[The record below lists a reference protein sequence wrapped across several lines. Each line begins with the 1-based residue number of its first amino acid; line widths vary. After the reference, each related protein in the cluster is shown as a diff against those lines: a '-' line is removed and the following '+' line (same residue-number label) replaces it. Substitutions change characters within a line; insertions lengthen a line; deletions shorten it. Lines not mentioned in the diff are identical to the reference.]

1 MTTSSDDR
9 SAAARTSSGSLSIR
23 LNMVGT
29 TCECVTPYRPTSSRY
44 SAGSKCSITTAVDF
58 IRRAM
63 ATLTCGAV
71 WYSGAGD
78 RYTMPSRSRHNP
90 EIPSTPMLVS
100 EGWRSNMGRRMPLG
114 RPVVPDEY
122 IMGAPICSSGT
133 WSVGCASTVSSQV
146 SYPSTTAA
154 ASVVSTMMKR
164 STSGH
169 SAGSCAATSA
179 LAVDVMTT
187 RDRESLTTYATSS

>member
-1 MTTSSDDR
+1 MMTSSDDR

-29 TCECVTPYRPTSSRY
+29 TCECVTRYRPTSSRY

-90 EIPSTPMLVS
+90 AIPSTPMLVS
-100 EGWRSNMGRRMPLG
+100 DGWRSNMGRRMPLG

-133 WSVGCASTVSSQV
+133 WSVGCVATESSQD
-146 SYPSTTAA
+146 SNLPPMPHAPS
-154 ASVVSTMMKR
+154 VSTMIQR
-164 STSGH
+164 STSGQR
-169 SAGSCAATSA
+169 AGSCRATSA
-179 LAVDVMTT
+179 FAVEVMTI
-187 RDRESLTTYATSS
+187 RDCESLMT

>member
-1 MTTSSDDR
+1 MMTSSDDT
-9 SAAARTSSGSLSIR
+9 SAAARTSSGSFSIR

-58 IRRAM
+58 MRSVI

-78 RYTMPSRSRHNP
+78 RYTMPSRSFHSP
-90 EIPSTPMLVS
+90 AIPSTPMLVS
-100 EGWRSNMGRRMPLG
+100 DGWRSYMGRRMPLG

-122 IMGAPICSSGT
+122 IIGAPICSSGT
-133 WSVGCASTVSSQV
+133 WSVGWAPTVSAHDS
-146 SYPSTTAA
+146 
-154 ASVVSTMMKR
+154 
-164 STSGH
+164 
-169 SAGSCAATSA
+169 
-179 LAVDVMTT
+179 
-187 RDRESLTTYATSS
+187 

>member
-1 MTTSSDDR
+1 
-9 SAAARTSSGSLSIR
+9 
-23 LNMVGT
+23 MVGT

-78 RYTMPSRSRHNP
+78 RYTIPSRQRQRAA
-90 EIPSTPMLVS
+90 IPSTAMLVS
-100 EGWRSNMGRRMPLG
+100 DGWMSYMGRRMPLG

-122 IMGAPICSSGT
+122 IMGAPNCSSGT
-133 WSVGCASTVSSQV
+133 WSVGCEPTTSSHDSNGASM
-146 SYPSTTAA
+146 PARPLP
-154 ASVVSTMMKR
+154 VVSTMTQR

-169 SAGSCAATSA
+169 RAGSCSATSV
-179 LAVDVMTT
+179 LAVDVTTT
-187 RDRESLTTYATSS
+187 RDRESLMTYATSSADR

>member
-1 MTTSSDDR
+1 MMTSNDDR
-9 SAAARTSSGSLSIR
+9 SAAARTSSGSFNIR

-78 RYTMPSRSRHNP
+78 RYTMPSRQRHSP
-90 EIPSTPMLVS
+90 AIPSTAMLVS
-100 EGWRSNMGRRMPLG
+100 DGWMSYMGRRMPLG

-122 IMGAPICSSGT
+122 IMGAPNCSSGT
-133 WSVGCASTVSSQV
+133 WSVGCEPTASSHDS
-146 SYPSTTAA
+146 
-154 ASVVSTMMKR
+154 
-164 STSGH
+164 
-169 SAGSCAATSA
+169 
-179 LAVDVMTT
+179 
-187 RDRESLTTYATSS
+187 